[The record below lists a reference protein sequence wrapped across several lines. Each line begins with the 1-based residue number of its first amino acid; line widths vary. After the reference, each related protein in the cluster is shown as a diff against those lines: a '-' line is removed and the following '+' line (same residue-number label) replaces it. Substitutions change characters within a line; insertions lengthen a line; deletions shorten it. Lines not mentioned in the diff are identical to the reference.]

1 MSPTDHKA
9 RIRAYKEAPRQMGVF
24 RVRNT
29 TNGKSLIGSSVDVP
43 AMLNRQRFQ
52 LGTGGHPDRALQQ
65 DWKEFGAA
73 AFEFETLDT
82 LDPPPEPGYDPAVDL
97 RMLEQMWLEKLGRA
111 GQRGYR

>member
-1 MSPTDHKA
+1 MDRKA
-9 RIRAYKEAPRQMGVF
+9 QIRAYKESPRPMGVF

-29 TNGKSLIGSSVDVP
+29 TNGRSLIGSSVDVP

-52 LGTGGHPDRALQQ
+52 LGAGGHPDRALQQ
-65 DWKEFGAA
+65 DWKDFGPA

-82 LDPPPEPGYDPAVDL
+82 LEPPQEPGYDPAVDL

-111 GQRGYR
+111 GQRGYC